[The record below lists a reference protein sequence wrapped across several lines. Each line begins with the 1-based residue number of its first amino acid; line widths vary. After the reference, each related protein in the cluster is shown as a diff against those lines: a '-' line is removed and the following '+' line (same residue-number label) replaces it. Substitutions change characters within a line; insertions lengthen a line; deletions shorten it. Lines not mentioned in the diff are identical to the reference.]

1 MTTFWYNAIMELVV
15 VKLIEHIQNKSYIDH
30 FLKYSIKLFGLL
42 SIINKKNE
50 VGQVVI
56 QAKWQNVQK

>member
-1 MTTFWYNAIMELVV
+1 MELVV